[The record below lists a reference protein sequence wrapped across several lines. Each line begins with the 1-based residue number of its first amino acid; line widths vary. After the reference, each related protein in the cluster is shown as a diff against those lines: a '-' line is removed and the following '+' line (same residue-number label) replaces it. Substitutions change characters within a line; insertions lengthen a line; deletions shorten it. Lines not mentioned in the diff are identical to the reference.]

1 MRRPSFQA
9 WPEKRKDGL
18 KWKTFLEWLYG
29 LPSGKIHGQDSP
41 FVRAARTKNEKMEQL
56 NEGLTEEQKEQLEAY
71 LDADGKIEGM
81 IHFDRFRFAF
91 HLGAQLMAELIE
103 GREEML

>member
-1 MRRPSFQA
+1 M
-9 WPEKRKDGL
+9 ENI
-18 KWKTFLEWLYG
+18 LELLYD

-41 FVRAARTKNEKMEQL
+41 FVRAARVKKEKMEQL

-71 LDADGKIEGM
+71 SDADGKIEGM

-103 GREEML
+103 GREEVL